1 MIEPS
6 TPSLS
11 GAAAAP
17 TRAGSLPFPP
27 KTGAGGLPK
36 VLTTMIERLG
46 EFCEGDPES
55 CLPTLNAANGVD
67 RQQRLERRIACVQ
80 LLRAQIKYMDLP
92 SMRVGIPQ
100 PGGGFLCLTLRFL
113 AKQAGIGLRRA
124 ERAMRDLQAAG
135 LVRSW
140 QRCEQDEAGNYRGLA
155 AIRQL
160 PTALFSAFGLG
171 KWLRHERSKAVLR
184 RYRAASAAA
193 KSERRERDD
202 AQGSLFLA
210 SLKHRLDRSG
220 RPTRPQTVN
229 AHELA
234 PELEDQVRRRIG
246 ALKLQH
252 PDWDRDDCYDQAY
265 RDLAPSGAKQGGP
278 GR

>member
-6 TPSLS
+6 TPPL
-11 GAAAAP
+11 AVAIAAP
-17 TRAGSLPFPP
+17 AGVGSLPFPP

-36 VLTTMIERLG
+36 VLTTMIERLA
-46 EFCEGDPES
+46 EFCEGDPGS
-55 CLPTLNAANGVD
+55 CLPTLNAANGAD
-67 RQQRLERRIACVQ
+67 RRQRLERRVACVQ

-100 PGGGFLCLTLRFL
+100 PGGGFLCLTLSYL

-184 RYRAASAAA
+184 RYRAAAAAA
-193 KSERRERDD
+193 KSERRERDE

-220 RPTRPQTVN
+220 RHTRPHATHPN
-229 AHELA
+229 DLP

-252 PDWDRDDCYDQAY
+252 PDWDREACYDQAY
-265 RDLAPSGAKQGGP
+265 RELSPPGAIHSG
-278 GR
+278 R